1 MNCENYFLV
10 HIIIIT
16 IITIFLKHVLK
27 SVKLLDF
34 GKENRESI
42 FEISK
47 NISKRFQNFI
57 NYSTLMCWSC
67 PLYYSTTQNTHLEA
81 CERKGVALL
90 WKEKKNQINL
100 YIYINSLHQTTQ
112 NTNLKVSARKE
123 RKKEKKR
130 KIPHFTEEQYLLIIL
145 KVSVRKERIL

>member
-1 MNCENYFLV
+1 
-10 HIIIIT
+10 
-16 IITIFLKHVLK
+16 
-27 SVKLLDF
+27 
-34 GKENRESI
+34 
-42 FEISK
+42 
-47 NISKRFQNFI
+47 
-57 NYSTLMCWSC
+57 
-67 PLYYSTTQNTHLEA
+67 LEA